1 MGLPRFKP
9 PPPRQKAYVDTL
21 DIATKRA
28 SLLTP
33 AEIAETIAPA
43 RECEARL
50 REGVATDDQHAVL
63 YTSLLIAKGI
73 EDTGIVRGLR
83 EHIDSAIKA
92 MDAIRA
98 RATASGAWLP
108 TELHF
113 SEIKDIREALHLHE
127 YQLGQ
132 VSAGELQA
140 IAQKLI
146 ARTTSTGGQ
155 VQHRTHR
162 SLGLQTA

>member
-1 MGLPRFKP
+1 MTHGRKPRKP
-9 PPPRQKAYVDTL
+9 RAARH
-21 DIATKRA
+21 DIFGIAVLRATRLSA
-28 SLLTP
+28 
-33 AEIAETIAPA
+33 AEIAETIATA
-43 RECEARL
+43 RECETRL
-50 REGVATDDQHAVL
+50 REGVATEDQHTAL
-63 YTSLLIAKGI
+63 YTSLWIAHGI

-83 EHIDSAIKA
+83 EHIDSALQA
-92 MDAIRA
+92 MAAIRA

-132 VSAGELQA
+132 VSAGELHA
-140 IAQKLI
+140 VTQKLI

-155 VQHRTHR
+155 VQRRTHQ
-162 SLGLQTA
+162 SLGLAAA